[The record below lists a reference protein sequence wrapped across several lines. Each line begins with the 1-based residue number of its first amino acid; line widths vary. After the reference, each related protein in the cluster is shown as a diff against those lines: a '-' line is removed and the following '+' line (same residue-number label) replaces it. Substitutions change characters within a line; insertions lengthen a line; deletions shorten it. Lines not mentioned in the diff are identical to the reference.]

1 MSLESEKT
9 DNSKH
14 NAGES
19 DEVRILNEKQA
30 RKKQLQELK
39 KQQQKEKRLAQEQKK
54 EAQKLEKK
62 KKLEEQKRLKEQQK
76 LQKLNK
82 KQENK
87 SNSSSSSVPATARD
101 VNVMAG
107 SLDTDKNDAK
117 NTASA
122 SLEAAKTLGE
132 QAIAAA
138 AAAVGKTSEMKETNL
153 TGAKAA
159 ASFTETGSAAV
170 VVASALSATSGDAAA
185 SAAGGTAAGGSNDEH
200 SQASSS
206 STEAAAPKGFGEY
219 ASYRR
224 PSKLPPLP
232 SLALK
237 VPAPTDEDSADEE
250 DEDDEEPWPAGSGVH
265 DGEDRWRKAQQL
277 GSWRVGG
284 SVKKTRGSKKS
295 RDHMTSS
302 LPAANRRASLLPK
315 LTSFQL

>member
-1 MSLESEKT
+1 MLLESEKT
-9 DNSKH
+9 DNNKH

-39 KQQQKEKRLAQEQKK
+39 KQQQTEKRLAQEQKK
-54 EAQKLEKK
+54 EAQKLEK

-87 SNSSSSSVPATARD
+87 SNPSSPSVLTTARD
-101 VNVMAG
+101 VNTTAG
-107 SLDTDKNDAK
+107 SLDTDNNDAK

-122 SLEAAKTLGE
+122 SVEAAATPGE
-132 QAIAAA
+132 QGIA
-138 AAAVGKTSEMKETNL
+138 AAAVGKTSETRETNL

-159 ASFTETGSAAV
+159 ASFTETGSEVV
-170 VVASALSATSGDAAA
+170 VVASALSATVGDAAA
-185 SAAGGTAAGGSNDEH
+185 SPAGGTAAGGSNDEH

-250 DEDDEEPWPAGSGVH
+250 DEEDEEPWPAGSGVH

-315 LTSFQL
+315 LTSFQS